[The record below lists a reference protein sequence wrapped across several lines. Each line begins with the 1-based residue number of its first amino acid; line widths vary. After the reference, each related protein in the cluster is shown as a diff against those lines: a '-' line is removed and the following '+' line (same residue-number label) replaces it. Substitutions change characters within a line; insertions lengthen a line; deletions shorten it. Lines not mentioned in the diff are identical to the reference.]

1 MQRWIAAIVGSMLVA
16 FGAAAP
22 ATAQLIGGGLTAQ
35 ATVRLGAEQ
44 LKNGGFETISG
55 GVPANWSTGGAWSAD
70 QLINQEASTLVPGT
84 RQSAMNALQ
93 LLMADELP
101 TVPLYFRPNVTAASN
116 RLANWKPEYAS
127 NGYTWNVWEW
137 DLR

>member
-1 MQRWIAAIVGSMLVA
+1 VTEYGSKFIPSA
-16 FGAAAP
+16 SNNFGGQNYP
-22 ATAQLIGGGLTAQ
+22 G
-35 ATVRLGAEQ
+35 
-44 LKNGGFETISG
+44 
-55 GVPANWSTGGAWSAD
+55 WSNSSAD
-70 QLINQEASTLVPGT
+70 QLINQEANTLVPGT

-101 TVPLYFRPNVTAASN
+101 TIPLFFRPNVTAASN
-116 RLANWKPEYAS
+116 RLINYKPEYAS